1 MKKEQ
6 KPETPQFRSSSTFE
20 LGQLVNDY
28 EQAVGI
34 SATVPDQTIS
44 LRELISNHT
53 RGLPIPEFLPLFSD
67 EEIPDIN
74 KMDLTEIDELRRSLR
89 SEIDWLQEGQYENF
103 EEQIVE
109 NEVKNNTES
118 GEDL

>member
-6 KPETPQFRSSSTFE
+6 IPQFRSSSTYE
-20 LGQLVNDY
+20 LGQLLNDY

-53 RGLPIPEFLPLFSD
+53 RGLPIPEFLPLFSE

-89 SEIDWLQEGQYENF
+89 TEIDWLQEGQYQNF
-103 EEQIVE
+103 EEQIE
-109 NEVKNNTES
+109 EKTNTES

>member
-1 MKKEQ
+1 MKNQ
-6 KPETPQFRSSSTFE
+6 KTPEPMFRTSSTYE
-20 LGQLVNDY
+20 LGQLLHDY

-53 RGLPIPEFLPLFSD
+53 RGLPIPEFIPLFSE

-89 SEIDWLQEGQYENF
+89 TEIDWLQEGQYQNF
-103 EEQIVE
+103 EPQIVE
-109 NEVKNNTES
+109 NEVKNNTEI